1 MKIRRAGMW
10 HVWGKIEGF
19 GVTKS
24 EARRPT
30 IRTKTSRSMSQLGT
44 LASGCSTVKFTAR
57 MCTRLVMSAVH
68 SYRGEV
74 WLPSVQIS
82 AELFQYINNT
92 VLCGKARAMSCC
104 CVAAVSAN
112 QECLLGSAVKVTT
125 FTWCSQP
132 PGDGVQW
139 QRHFVCSHM
148 MWTVG
153 RFLSCPL
160 WEDGTF
166 FWIQKQL
173 SPTHWHLEISIFC
186 DVKPSLGYCFPT
198 LRRNAVL
205 SIWGWRA
212 TPVRNW
218 ENICILLWSVRNVNS
233 KYSAVPGLWK
243 ILSAIWRNVEIVSHR
258 AVRGPQNSAGCNEK
272 TLIIAVI

>member
-1 MKIRRAGMW
+1 MICTAHQILFGLSFHANKAGGQVARMGEKRGVWCQKIW
-10 HVWGKIEGF
+10 SKETDH
-19 GVTKS
+19 S
-24 EARRPT
+24 
-30 IRTKTSRSMSQLGT
+30 KTRRSMSQLGT
-44 LASGCSTVKFTAR
+44 LPSGSSTVKFTAR
-57 MCTRLVMSAVH
+57 MCTRLMMSAFH
-68 SYRGEV
+68 SYRREV

-82 AELFQYINNT
+82 ADLFQYINNT

-112 QECLLGSAVKVTT
+112 QKCPLGSAVKVTT

-148 MWTVG
+148 MWTVC

-173 SPTHWHLEISIFC
+173 SPTHWYLEISIFC
-186 DVKPSLGYCFPT
+186 VLKPSLGYCFPT
-198 LRRNAVL
+198 LGRNAVP
-205 SIWGWRA
+205 SVWGVEGNTRLQL
-212 TPVRNW
+212 R
-218 ENICILLWSVRNVNS
+218 
-233 KYSAVPGLWK
+233 KYLYFALDCMK
-243 ILSAIWRNVEIVSHR
+243 R
-258 AVRGPQNSAGCNEK
+258 Q
-272 TLIIAVI
+272 